1 MRSSDIS
8 ATSLAGARKIF
19 ITKADRFSPAAGAA
33 LAKFIFQGGGV
44 VYFLDGAADA
54 ANLDELEGAIG
65 AGVMPIRLSQHQVAG
80 NIASGAQQIS
90 KGDFKSRYL
99 KLFRGEA
106 RQNLALLE
114 FYDFYRAA
122 STGAGT
128 ILLSY
133 GDDSPAMA
141 SLDYGAG
148 TMLLMNFS
156 VSEFSS
162 NLARQRIFPAWIQE
176 IVKNLDSE
184 GGPTA
189 EYAVGDTVT
198 AEVWRSE
205 LKNSELRGPDGAAV
219 RLQKDPA
226 GERYAISF
234 APDQT
239 GFYTLSAERLLHA
252 YAVNTSPDESDLRH
266 IDKDVLPDTL
276 KAGQQAHFVEGERD
290 FSALVQGKPVFH
302 YFVAAALALLVAEIG
317 FQWLVYRLAR

>member
-1 MRSSDIS
+1 MRSSEVS
-8 ATSLAGARKIF
+8 PAALAGARKIF
-19 ITKADRFSPAAGAA
+19 ITKADHFNAAVAGA
-33 LAKFIFQGGGV
+33 LAKFMFQGGGV
-44 VYFLDGAADA
+44 VYFLDGPADA
-54 ANLDELEGAIG
+54 ANLDQIEKEIG
-65 AGVMPIRLSQHQVAG
+65 AGAMPIRLSQRQVAG

-99 KLFRGEA
+99 KLFRGPA

-122 STGAGT
+122 STGAGS

-141 SLDYGAG
+141 ELDYGMG

-176 IVKNLDSE
+176 IVKNLDND
-184 GGPTA
+184 GGQPPA
-189 EYAVGDTVT
+189 YFVGDTIM

-205 LKNSELRGPDGAAV
+205 LRNSEMKAPDGARV
-219 RLQKDPA
+219 QLQKDPV
-226 GERYAISF
+226 GDRYAISF
-234 APDQT
+234 APGQP
-239 GFYTLSAERLLHA
+239 GFYTMSDQRLLHA
-252 YAVNTSPDESDLRH
+252 FPVNTSPDESDLRH

-276 KAGQQAHFVEGERD
+276 KNGQQAHFVEGERD
-290 FSALVQGKPVFH
+290 YAALVQGKPIFH
-302 YFVAAALALLVAEIG
+302 YFVAAALVLLVVELA
-317 FQWLVYRLAR
+317 FQWLVNKLAQ